1 MIRRFPFGML
11 HGGEIFKNHDEE
23 ELVRIDIV
31 NWTECQPFN
40 SKEFPLLNHLLLLQ
54 KGPF

>member
-1 MIRRFPFGML
+1 L
-11 HGGEIFKNHDEE
+11 YGGEIFKNHDKE